1 MPAEQPSI
9 IIEQNGYTKKIIM
22 NRPDKRNSLDEEM
35 ILKITESV
43 NEFSDDGETKSVIIT
58 GSCDNFCSGL
68 YLDYLHKISR
78 YDILE
83 NKKDSQL
90 FRNLLYSIY
99 SCKKPTIAMVDGYA
113 LAGGCGIASACDIII
128 ASDRAQFG
136 YTEVKIGFIPA
147 IVMIFLLKRVSE
159 SHAKDL
165 LLSSKFITAAE
176 AYRIGFVNYIIEHSI
191 LENYTENICRTFNHM
206 PLSSITLT
214 KEMFRNVTNMSFEA
228 ALDYA
233 ADMNAITRMTEECKK
248 GIVRFLSKNSSNSK
262 NIQTK
267 SSSTSKNKRKIK

>member
-1 MPAEQPSI
+1 MEQSSI

-43 NEFSDDGETKSVIIT
+43 NEFSEDDETKSVVIT
-58 GSCDNFCSGL
+58 GSGDNFCSGL
-68 YLDYLHKISR
+68 YLDYLQKISK

-83 NKKDSQL
+83 NMKDSRM

-99 SCKKPTIAMVDGYA
+99 NCRKPTIAMVDGYA

-128 ASDRAQFG
+128 ASERAQFG

-147 IVMIFLLKRVSE
+147 LVMVFLLKRVSE
-159 SHAKDL
+159 SQAKDL
-165 LLSSKFITAAE
+165 LLTSKFINSAE
-176 AYRIGFVNYIIEHSI
+176 AYRIGFANYVIEHTI
-191 LENYTENICRTFNHM
+191 LENYTENICRAFNHM
-206 PLSSITLT
+206 PLSSMTLT

-233 ADMNAITRMTEECKK
+233 ADMNAITRMTEECKE
-248 GIVRFLSKNSSNSK
+248 GIVRFLSKNMSGSK
-262 NIQTK
+262 NLQSK
-267 SSSTSKNKRKIK
+267 SSSTSKNKKKIK